1 MEEALINGMEEKL
14 RGLHNGFDLTPADS
28 EFITSV
34 RSRKTSLEGEASTES
49 GE

>member
-1 MEEALINGMEEKL
+1 MEEALIKGMEEKL
-14 RGLHNGFDLTPADS
+14 RGLHNGLDLTPADS

-34 RSRKTSLEGEASTES
+34 RARKTSLEGEASTES